1 MTDWILLAAVA
12 AVLMGV
18 SFLVGWRSCTVRSP
32 DVASSLA
39 GLRSVITRLDVA
51 AQEVRSAADK
61 LKLNAEIA
69 ERLAEI
75 HRMTLDQIVGLLRQ
89 LQLSTA
95 ASSATGL
102 RIEAQAE
109 QVASDLEASHH
120 RAESVKN
127 NNHHGAAADAFAS
140 KPRPE

>member
-1 MTDWILLAAVA
+1 MTDWIILAAAV

-18 SFLVGWRSCTVRSP
+18 SFLIGWRSCTVRSP

-39 GLRSVITRLDVA
+39 GLRAVISRLDMA
-51 AQEVRSAADK
+51 AQEGKTAADK

-75 HRMTLDQIVGLLRQ
+75 HRMTLDQIIALLRQ
-89 LQLSTA
+89 LQLSSS
-95 ASSATGL
+95 ASIATGL

-109 QVASDLEASHH
+109 QVATDLEASHH
-120 RAESVKN
+120 RADSVKN
-127 NNHHGAAADAFAS
+127 NNHGAAADAFAS

>member
-1 MTDWILLAAVA
+1 MTDWILLAVVA
-12 AVLMGV
+12 AVLMGI

-95 ASSATGL
+95 ASGATGL
-102 RIEAQAE
+102 RIEAQAD
-109 QVASDLEASHH
+109 QVAADLEASHQ
-120 RAESVKN
+120 RADSVKN
-127 NNHHGAAADAFAS
+127 NNHGAAADAFAS